1 MTGTLRADWLLMF
14 ATARVLLLRFASNPV
29 MLIRMPLFGVLLLLG
44 FVLAYQVSGQTAVP
58 REDVIGFLVVGV
70 VATMAW
76 NATVWG
82 AGNALQS
89 EIYEGTLPAV
99 VAAPTRIAPVILG
112 YGLGCI
118 CYDVA
123 GVLMTVLLAT
133 ALGGQFDIADPFAA
147 VVCLLALYVGTL
159 CIGLGFSGLFILSR
173 HSNAL
178 SNFLQGPIYLLAGF
192 FVPRSVLP
200 DWLQPVTDVIPI
212 AHAVEALRATTL
224 SGASL
229 GDVGGALIATAAS
242 SAVFLAIGVWSLR
255 RMDSALRR
263 RATLDLL

>member
-1 MTGTLRADWLLMF
+1 MNGTLRADWLLTF

-44 FVLAYQVSGQTAVP
+44 FVLAYQVSGQTTVP

-70 VATMAW
+70 LATLAW

-99 VAAPTRIAPVILG
+99 VAAPARIGPVILG

-118 CYDVA
+118 VYDVA
-123 GVLMTVLLAT
+123 GVLLTVLLAT
-133 ALGGQFDIADPFAA
+133 ALGGRFDIADPLTA
-147 VVCLLALYVGTL
+147 VVCLLALYGSAL

-200 DWLQPVTDVIPI
+200 DWVQPLSDAIPLS
-212 AHAVEALRATTL
+212 HAIEALRAATL
-224 SGASL
+224 SGATFAEVRGSL
-229 GDVGGALIATAAS
+229 LAALAS
-242 SAVFLAIGVWSLR
+242 SAVFLVVGIWSLR

>member
-1 MTGTLRADWLLMF
+1 MTGTLRADWQLMF

-29 MLIRMPLFGVLLLLG
+29 MLIRMPFFGVLLLLG
-44 FVLAYQVSGQTAVP
+44 FVLAYQVSGQTTVP
-58 REDVIGFLVVGV
+58 REDVIGFLMVGV

-99 VAAPTRIAPVILG
+99 VAAPTRIGSVIFG

-118 CYDVA
+118 SYDVP
-123 GVLMTVLLAT
+123 GVLLTVLLGT
-133 ALGGQFDIADPFAA
+133 ALGGRFDVADPLAA
-147 VVCLLALYVGTL
+147 VVCLLALYLGTL
-159 CIGLGFSGLFILSR
+159 CVGLGLSGLFILSR

-200 DWLQPVTDVIPI
+200 DWVQPLSDAIPI
-212 AHAVEALRATTL
+212 SHAVEALRATTL
-224 SGASL
+224 SGASFTQ
-229 GDVGGALIATAAS
+229 VRGALLATLLT
-242 SAVFLAIGVWSLR
+242 SAVFLAVGVWSLR